1 MPVPGRPPVPL
12 VLSATERRQ
21 LAELADSVD
30 SPNLA
35 LRAKI
40 VLLCADGRA
49 NKDVATALDITPATV
64 GKWRQRFVRLG
75 SSGLRDGVRGGR
87 PRLLDGTRLN
97 GDGRPASTRELA
109 ARFGV
114 SQSTISRRTRD
125 TTVHRHPRL
134 PDPVPVVAREAT
146 LLSDH
151 AYEAVRGWIITG
163 QLPPGSRIVESD
175 VAGALGTSQTPA
187 REAIRRLALE
197 GLITHRPR
205 LGNFVT
211 EISQVEA
218 REAREA
224 RVLLETAAARR
235 ATGRLTPTEVSRLR
249 LEVTHMSNAARS
261 NDIVAFREADLR
273 FHRLVCALGGNSML
287 LRLWTT
293 IEPALWQL
301 QVVSSAMFTGDWN
314 LMAARHGELVDALV
328 GHDPNE
334 AVRLFTAH
342 GMGQSSTTR
351 PRRSGPATP

>member
-1 MPVPGRPPVPL
+1 MPAPGRPPTPL

-21 LAELADSVD
+21 LVELTDSVD
-30 SPNLA
+30 SPSLA

-40 VLLCADGRA
+40 VLMCADGRS

-64 GKWRQRFVRLG
+64 GKWRRRFDRLG

-87 PRLLDGTRLN
+87 PRLLDGTRLPT
-97 GDGRPASTRELA
+97 GGQPVGTRELA

-114 SQSTISRRTRD
+114 SQSTISRRTRE

-134 PDPVPVVAREAT
+134 PDPVPVVPREAA

-151 AYEAVRGWIITG
+151 AYEALRGWIITG

-175 VAGALGTSQTPA
+175 VATTLGTSQTPA

-235 ATGRLTPTEVSRLR
+235 ATGKLTPAEISRLR
-249 LEVTHMSNAARS
+249 LEVTHMRNAAKS
-261 NDIVAFREADLR
+261 NNIIAFREADLR

-287 LRLWTT
+287 LRLWATV
-293 IEPALWQL
+293 EPALWQL
-301 QVVSSAMFTGDWN
+301 QVVANARFTGDWN
-314 LMAARHGELVDALV
+314 LMATRHSELVDALA

-351 PRRSGPATP
+351 PRRCDPASP